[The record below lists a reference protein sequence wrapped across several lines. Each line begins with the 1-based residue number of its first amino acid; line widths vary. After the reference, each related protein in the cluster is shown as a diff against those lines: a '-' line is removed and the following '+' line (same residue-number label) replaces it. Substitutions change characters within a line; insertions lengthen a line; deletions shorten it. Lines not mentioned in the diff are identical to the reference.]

1 MNGCKHTKDNRNFQW
16 PEGFS
21 ISDIQTKIS
30 IYMNL
35 CTEINVTNYFVFV
48 NCDLN

>member
-30 IYMNL
+30 IKTSVQKLMLLAILYL
-35 CTEINVTNYFVFV
+35 
-48 NCDLN
+48 